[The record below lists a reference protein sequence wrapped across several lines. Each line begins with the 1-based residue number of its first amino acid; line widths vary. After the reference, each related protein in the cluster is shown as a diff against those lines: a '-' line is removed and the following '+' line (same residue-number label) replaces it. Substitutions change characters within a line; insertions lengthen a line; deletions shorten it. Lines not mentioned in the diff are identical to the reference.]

1 MFISACLKCHFPD
14 TKEQFHGILTGF
26 HRAEL
31 SHQSDEELLSMLCAS
46 VCDGKKTHHSGFQMI
61 VIFDIAIMR
70 IYLAISA
77 CQKHYHLSAEMVFV
91 HSTNKGLAH
100 SRNKILETM
109 SQEWWAL
116 RWNVDKRKGH
126 STVEIPYWQSHCSSA
141 WSLFWGSGNRWPFV
155 VKSLVWLKFN
165 WVEESRKEK
174 NMVTFILPLMLTLN
188 NGPKG
193 DEKLVL

>member
-31 SHQSDEELLSMLCAS
+31 PDQSDEELLSMLCAS
-46 VCDGKKTHHSGFQMI
+46 VCDGKKHTTVVSKWLSYLTSQLWGFIWLYQHVRNI
-61 VIFDIAIMR
+61 I
-70 IYLAISA
+70 IYQQRWYL
-77 CQKHYHLSAEMVFV
+77 C
-91 HSTNKGLAH
+91 TNKGLAH